1 MNEQIAFSPLV
12 EDKKEACKQKLFTT
26 ELWDI
31 ALARRNQLLK
41 VHSTNV
47 SKLAREFA
55 GKFGMEDFLDVA
67 GYLHD
72 YGKATLEWQE
82 YFKKK
87 LLQEDIP
94 TVPHSIHGAK
104 YSFTKAN
111 SYHYIAELLGNI
123 IMSHHGMLYD
133 SISPDGETLL
143 NDILTSDTTFIVPRE
158 CFIDFGMLNDELME
172 IINVDKNADKPFYLS
187 MLIKLVYSCLV
198 DADRLDAYLA
208 ESGNIYLSEPINW
221 DCFISKLEEKLS
233 KLQAKEQTKMSVLR
247 KTVSDNCK
255 KAGLR
260 GIGIYKL
267 EVATGGGKTL
277 ASLRFA
283 LEHAKHHKLDRI
295 IYVIPYLSIIS
306 QTAKEIRIALDLDE
320 DTVLEHHSDFL
331 PDDESYYKLH
341 TNRWDATIIL
351 TTQVRFL
358 ESIFSA
364 KGSDLRKLHNIAN
377 SILIFDEAQ
386 SIPIKCI
393 HLFNSAMNFINKVCK
408 STILLCT
415 ATQPP
420 YEDAFR
426 KLMFSDNSSLTD
438 YIEAPKRYEIKNELR
453 ACGYTYPELAD
464 FVTKKQQNATLVILN
479 TKKAVRLLYQELS
492 KRNIYAMHLS
502 NNMCSAHLHDK
513 IEEMIKC
520 LDEGK
525 PVLCISSQLIE
536 AGVDISFECV
546 IRDLAGLDSI
556 YQAAGR
562 CNRHGKSDSRNVY
575 VIDIK
580 DEDLSKLPDIR
591 AGANITRRLFDE
603 NKSNDINLYYKYYFY
618 SQKNAMDYNID
629 GGSIYDL
636 LSGNEQGRRAYQ
648 KRKDKQGIEPPKIR
662 SAIRSAAD
670 EFFVIDKGRMEV
682 IVQYGESTE
691 LLERYQTAKDIAE
704 KRKLL
709 KQLGRYSISL
719 YSYQLD
725 ELKTNCAID
734 DESYKG
740 LKVLKNS
747 FYDEIIGLNI

>member
-1 MNEQIAFSPLV
+1 MNEQINFSPLV
-12 EDKKEACKQKLFTT
+12 EDEKEAFKQKLFTT
-26 ELWDI
+26 ELWD
-31 ALARRNQLLK
+31 
-41 VHSTNV
+41 V

-55 GKFGMEDFLDVA
+55 GEFGMEALLDVA

-87 LLQEDIP
+87 LLHEDVAI
-94 TVPHSIHGAK
+94 VPHSIHGAK
-104 YSFTKAN
+104 YGFAKAN
-111 SYHYIAELLGNI
+111 SYHYIAELLGNV

-143 NDILTSDTTFIVPRE
+143 NDILTSNTAFIVPRE
-158 CFIDFGMLNDELME
+158 CSIDFSMLNDEFMK
-172 IINVDKNADKPFYLS
+172 IINADKNADKPFYLS
-187 MLIKLVYSCLV
+187 MLIKLIYSCLI
-198 DADRLDAYLA
+198 DADRLDAYLV
-208 ESGNIYLSEPINW
+208 ESGNVFSPASPNW
-221 DCFISKLEEKLS
+221 DYLISKLEEKLS
-233 KLQAKEQTKMSVLR
+233 KLQAKEQSKISVLR
-247 KTVSDNCK
+247 KTVSENCK

-260 GIGIYKL
+260 DIGIYKL
-267 EVATGGGKTL
+267 EVATGGGKTF

-306 QTAKEIRIALDLDE
+306 QSAKEIRTALNLDE

-331 PDDESYYKLH
+331 PDDEQYYKLH

-351 TTQVRFL
+351 TTQVQFL

-364 KGSDLRKLHNIAN
+364 KGSELRKFHSMAN
-377 SILIFDEAQ
+377 SVLIFDEAQ

-420 YEDAFR
+420 YEEALR
-426 KLMFSDNSSLTD
+426 RLNFSDNPSLTD
-438 YIEAPKRYEIKNELR
+438 YIEPPKRYEIKNELR

-464 FVTKKQQNATLVILN
+464 FVTKKLQKATLVILN

-492 KRNIYAMHLS
+492 KRNISAIHLS
-502 NNMCSAHLHDK
+502 NSMCPAHLHDK
-513 IEEMIKC
+513 IEEIIKC
-520 LDEGK
+520 LEEGK

-536 AGVDISFECV
+536 AGVDISFDCV

-562 CNRHGKSDSRNVY
+562 CNRHGKSDSKNVY
-575 VIDIK
+575 VINIK

-603 NKSNDINLYYKYYFY
+603 KRNDDINLYYKYYFY
-618 SQKNAMDYNID
+618 SQKNEMDYNID

-636 LSGNEQGRRAYQ
+636 LSGNEQGQRAYQ

-670 EFFVIDKGRMEV
+670 EFFVIDKGHTEV
-682 IVQYGESTE
+682 VVHYGKSTE
-691 LLERYQTAKDIAE
+691 LLESYNTTKDIVE

-725 ELKTNCAID
+725 KLKKNHAID

-740 LKVLKNS
+740 LTVLKNS